1 MGRSWHDLSR
11 ISFVE
16 VILPSVETVASSF
29 HALSN
34 GNRQLFEEYLSSVL
48 DFQRRRNPVYGGFE
62 DYTFLPV
69 EAFKRAVV
77 CCFDPKSAETVF
89 ESSGTGGATPSR
101 HYIKDLHIYDRA
113 IDVGFEIA
121 FGNAP
126 SIIVGHL
133 PSYAPQSSLVYMLKH
148 LIDHTGAQGSGLF
161 LNDRHLLEDAI
172 SSSEQTGNRLI
183 LFGASFGLLDLV
195 EKQAIKLPDG
205 AILVETGGMKTHK
218 REIERGELHERL
230 ANGFS
235 IPLSSVRSEYG
246 MCELMSQF
254 YTRHDGLFYGPPWT
268 DIKILDPLDPHREM
282 PEEEEG
288 VLAIFDLANVYSAS
302 AILTA
307 DRATRHGSGF
317 KVHGRLSGAEL
328 RGCNFLLET

>member
-1 MGRSWHDLSR
+1 MGRGWHDLSR
-11 ISFVE
+11 LSVVE

-29 HALSN
+29 QDLP
-34 GNRQLFEEYLSSVL
+34 GGDRQLFKEYLKSVL
-48 DFQRRRNPVYGGFE
+48 EFQRLRNIVYGGFE
-62 DYTFLPV
+62 GYTFLPV
-69 EAFKRAVV
+69 EAFKRAAV
-77 CCFDPKSAETVF
+77 CCFDPETAETVF
-89 ESSGTGGATPSR
+89 ESSGTGGSTPSR
-101 HYIKDLHIYDRA
+101 HYVKDLQIYDRA

-121 FGNAP
+121 FGTAP
-126 SIIVGHL
+126 SIILGHL
-133 PSYAPQSSLVYMLKH
+133 PSYAAQSSLVYMVNH
-148 LIDHTGAQGSGLF
+148 LIDHIGAQGSCLF
-161 LNDRHLLEDAI
+161 LNDRHLLEAAI
-172 SSSEQTGNRLI
+172 SGSEQTGHRLI

-195 EKQAIKLPDG
+195 EKQAIRLPEG

-218 REIERGELHERL
+218 REIGRGELHERL

>member
-1 MGRSWHDLSR
+1 M
-11 ISFVE
+11 
-16 VILPSVETVASSF
+16 
-29 HALSN
+29 
-34 GNRQLFEEYLSSVL
+34 EYLNSVL
-48 DFQRRRNPVYGGFE
+48 KFQRHRNPVYRGFE
-62 DYTFLPV
+62 SYTFLPV
-69 EAFKRAVV
+69 EAFKRAAV
-77 CCFDPKSAETVF
+77 CCFDPNSAEKVF
-89 ESSGTGGATPSR
+89 ESSGTGGSIPSR
-101 HYIKDLHIYDRA
+101 HYVKDLQIYDRA

-121 FGNAP
+121 FGDAP

-133 PSYAPQSSLVYMLKH
+133 PSYAAESSLVYMVKH

-161 LNDRHLLEDAI
+161 LDDRRLLEDAI
-172 SSSEQTGNRLI
+172 FSSEQTGNRLI

-218 REIERGELHERL
+218 REIERCELHERL
-230 ANGFS
+230 ADGFS

-254 YTRHDGLFYGPPWT
+254 YTRRDGLFYGPPWT
-268 DIKILDPLDPHREM
+268 DVKILDPLDPHREM

-288 VLAIFDLANVYSAS
+288 VLAIFDLANVYSAT

-317 KVHGRLSGAEL
+317 NVHGRLSGAEL